1 MKEKQYLVTEG
12 ALEYLYS
19 MAYSDGN
26 YKNKYDPSDSI
37 DVIPKNPVSTLD
49 RDKVEQE
56 LYDMIG
62 GLNETEY
69 GEQINECVHIASK
82 NICSLA
88 VQPVDRDRE
97 KIMLNGIKAYQRM
110 ITAYRL
116 GEKKIPEWVFENI
129 GKLDTILIKL
139 KGNKE

>member
-1 MKEKQYLVTEG
+1 MKGKMYLVSETFLKL
-12 ALEYLYS
+12 ALRGKLNRLNDKDADIFIKS
-19 MAYSDGN
+19 
-26 YKNKYDPSDSI
+26 KQ
-37 DVIPKNPVSTLD
+37 PVSTLD

-88 VQPVDRDRE
+88 VQPVDRDRVE
-97 KIMLNGIKAYQRM
+97 EIVMPFIDTEFDCINYRDIQLM
-110 ITAYRL
+110 IDAIC
-116 GEKKIPEWVFENI
+116 KK
-129 GKLDTILIKL
+129 GD
-139 KGNKE
+139 KE

>member
-1 MKEKQYLVTEG
+1 MKGKMYLVSETFLKL
-12 ALEYLYS
+12 ALRGKLNRLNDKDADIFIKS
-19 MAYSDGN
+19 
-26 YKNKYDPSDSI
+26 KQ
-37 DVIPKNPVSTLD
+37 PVSTLD

-88 VQPVDRDRE
+88 VQPDRDRE
-97 KIMLNGIKAYQRM
+97 KIMLKAIKAYQRM
-110 ITAYRL
+110 VSAYRV
-116 GEKKIPEWVFENI
+116 GEKELPEWVFQNI
-129 GKLDTILIKL
+129 GEFKAICK
-139 KGNKE
+139 KGEKDE